1 MEKEEKG
8 MQVAKH
14 AGELQTHTHTKKDW
28 QRNY

>member
-14 AGELQTHTHTKKDW
+14 AGEVHTHSKKDW